1 METLPIV
8 EYEGYLQYTSHTA
21 MIQLHSLN
29 SEIHSHKLNLLKNS
43 NASCK
48 MVQPSL
54 AALHKLNRVKKLEMA
69 VMVDLWQ

>member
-1 METLPIV
+1 METLAII

-29 SEIHSHKLNLLKNS
+29 SELHSHKLNLLKNS

-48 MVQPSL
+48 NG
-54 AALHKLNRVKKLEMA
+54 AAQSGSPTQVE
-69 VMVDLWQ
+69 